1 MKTLSHILIINM
13 VQSLVIKINVSYDI
27 CYYYIKYYLYGKSL
41 LLVTTLFFV
50 FFAVIAPPNSMETL
64 NILSLIANVLKMLPC
79 K

>member
-41 LLVTTLFFV
+41 LLVTTLFF
-50 FFAVIAPPNSMETL
+50 AVIAPPNSMETL